1 MRIADIFLLAFKV
14 LSTHKIRTSLL
25 VLSVTVGVAAIVTLT
40 AQTEGV
46 GRSIISTLQ
55 SLGPDTIIV
64 NVFGRGLTD
73 ADVVVI
79 STLENVRKVIPV
91 IREIG
96 TVNIGGSTVNAMI
109 YGISSDGLK
118 EILGDLK
125 LVDGSLYQE
134 ASIPLAVV
142 GNQIAISNTTNQL
155 IVFPGQ
161 VLMVNIRGSPTLS
174 TAIGIVVSGIL
185 DKYGAMSLISPDTS
199 IFISLQA
206 AQQILN
212 RKSYNMLIVK
222 ASDPNSVDSVIESLR
237 NIYGGTLNAMSPT
250 QIAQTMQSIILQ
262 ISILLGGIAAIS
274 LIAAALGIFN
284 MMLVTIT
291 ERTKEIGTMKALG
304 FKNRHILAQI
314 ILEGFLIGV
323 LGGVVGIAVG
333 AIASYMLPNIFMGG
347 MIRSPTTPTARTPQF
362 TSPTLSIS
370 YKPYINPFIVL
381 ISFML
386 ALLVSVFSSLYP
398 AWRAAKMD
406 PVKALK
412 YE

>member
-1 MRIADIFLLAFKV
+1 MRIADIFLLAFKA
-14 LSTHKIRTSLL
+14 LLTHKIRTSLL
-25 VLSVTVGVAAIVTLT
+25 VLSVAVGVAAIVTLT

-64 NVFGRGLTD
+64 NVMGRGLTD
-73 ADVVVI
+73 ADIAVV

-91 IREIG
+91 IREMGSI
-96 TVNIGGSTVNAMI
+96 NLGGSTVNAVI

-125 LVDGSLYQE
+125 LVDGSPYQE
-134 ASIPLAVV
+134 VSIPLAVV

-161 VLMVNIRGSPTLS
+161 VFMVNTRGTPTSS
-174 TAIGIVVSGIL
+174 TAIGMVVSGIL
-185 DKYGAMSLISPDTS
+185 DKYGAMSFISPDTS
-199 IFISLQA
+199 IFIPLQA

-222 ASDPNSVDSVIESLR
+222 VSDSNSVDSVVESLR
-237 NIYGGTLNAMSPT
+237 SIYGGTLNAMSPT

-304 FKNRHILAQI
+304 FKNKHILAQI

-333 AIASYMLPNIFMGG
+333 AIASYMLPNIIMGG
-347 MIRSPTTPTARTPQF
+347 MIRSPAPMARTPQF
-362 TSPTLSIS
+362 ASPILSIS

-381 ISFML
+381 TSFML

-406 PVKALK
+406 PVRALK